1 MRRWHHE
8 VSAEWLSARQQ
19 VITATDVVNLL
30 PEYKRYVKAG
40 SPDDRIFP
48 GFAALWCKK
57 HSDVYLDTSSTDA
70 AARGHIMEP
79 YAVDSWNRQAD
90 PKFHHWDDC
99 IITKGNIGFS
109 PDATDCQ
116 QPAGI
121 THMSDFFMEIEE
133 IMEVKCYMP
142 EQHMKSFIE
151 GHMDHKEI
159 MQVAMAFKVLDKL
172 EVARILWF
180 CPGAPISMFEEHYT
194 RQELSQEIGTIRK
207 VIEVYEK
214 QAELCDQKVPNLK
227 AMYTEEEIYMDY
239 IASLQGGE
247 FMLKVHGLMK

>member
-8 VSAEWLSARQQ
+8 VSAEWLVARQQ

-40 SPDDRIFP
+40 SPDDKIFP

-57 HSDVYLDTSSTDA
+57 HSNVYLDTSSTDA

-79 YAVDSWNRQAD
+79 YAIDSWNRQAD
-90 PKFHHWDDC
+90 PKFEHWDDC
-99 IITKGNIGFS
+99 VIVNGIYGFS
-109 PDATDCQ
+109 PDALTVRQRLCCRDTEKSVKHSMI
-116 QPAGI
+116 PSHA
-121 THMSDFFMEIEE
+121 EV
-133 IMEVKCYMP
+133 MEVKCYMP

-194 RQELSQEIGTIRK
+194 RQELNQEIGTIRK
-207 VIEVYEK
+207 VVEAYEK
-214 QAELCDQKVPNLK
+214 QAELCEQKVPNIK

-239 IASLQGGE
+239 IASMQGGE
-247 FMLKVHGLMK
+247 FMLK